1 MALKEQIQ
9 KDMIEAMK
17 TKDDLKVGVLRMV
30 KAAILKFETAG
41 DRKQATDEDILNLIG
56 KEAKQRQE
64 SAESFR
70 TGGRPELAEKED
82 KEIAILKTYLPT
94 QLSEEEL
101 KKIIQETISE
111 VGATSKADMGKVM
124 GALMPKIRGKADGG
138 QVNKMVGELLS

>member
-1 MALKEQIQ
+1 MALKEQLQ

-17 TKDDLKVGVLRMV
+17 AKDELKVGVLRMV

-70 TGGRPELAEKED
+70 AGGRPELAEKED
-82 KEIAILKTYLPT
+82 KEITLLKAYLPA

-101 KKIIQETISE
+101 KKIVQETIGE

-124 GALMPKIRGKADGG
+124 GALMPKVRGKADGG
-138 QVNKMVGELLS
+138 QVNKMVAELLS